1 MQKPSPSRTGPG
13 FIESLERYV
22 KGDGAQSMPSQFS
35 IVEQLLREIAQYPEQ
50 LAKRTET
57 IVTDDAYEPHTDCP
71 CLFQAQNGAPVERVH
86 SHKGHASTIIMRGQ
100 YAEKRFAVHD
110 LNDKEMK
117 AKITQAAP
125 LVLWEGETNSLL
137 MGVPHQIT
145 TQRGSSIPSGMPSRM
160 PTGLKNK
167 RSWDPV
173 I

>member
-1 MQKPSPSRTGPG
+1 
-13 FIESLERYV
+13 
-22 KGDGAQSMPSQFS
+22 MPSQFS

-57 IVTDDAYEPHTDCP
+57 ILTDDALFDAYEPHTDCP
-71 CLFQAQNGAPVERVH
+71 CVFQAQNGALVERMH
-86 SHKGHASTIIMRGQ
+86 PHKWHASTIIMRGQ
-100 YAEKRFAVHD
+100 YVEKRFVVHD

-117 AKITQAAP
+117 VKITQASQ

-145 TQRGSSIPSGMPSRM
+145 TQRGSSIPSGMHSRM

-167 RSWDPV
+167 RSWGPV